1 MKLVIADVSSL
12 ILLEKTGLLK
22 TLTEKFEFII
32 SKEVKNEAVDKGK
45 ECKFPDAYKIDKLIK
60 NNTIKVKNVNNKN
73 MVEEISKS
81 FNLGAGESESM
92 ALFLENKGDILA
104 TDDRLAINACKSIGI
119 KTASSIAFIIESF
132 EKGIID
138 KITADNMIKIL
149 ASEGRYKYEII
160 FEALNKIGGDKN
172 E

>member
-1 MKLVIADVSSL
+1 MPLVIADASSL

-22 TLTEKFEFII
+22 ILTKKLEFII
-32 SKEVKNEAVDKGK
+32 SQEVKKEAVDKGR
-45 ECKFPDAYKIDKLIK
+45 ECKFPDAYKIENLIK

-73 MVEEISKS
+73 MIEEISKS

-92 ALFLENKGDILA
+92 VLFLENKGDILA
-104 TDDRLAINACKSIGI
+104 TDDRLAINACKAIGI
-119 KTASSIAFIIESF
+119 KTTSSIVFVVESF
-132 EKGIID
+132 EKSIID
-138 KITADNMIKIL
+138 KVTANNMIKIL

-160 FEALNKIGGDKN
+160 SKALNKIGGDKN

>member
-1 MKLVIADVSSL
+1 M
-12 ILLEKTGLLK
+12 T
-22 TLTEKFEFII
+22 
-32 SKEVKNEAVDKGK
+32 
-45 ECKFPDAYKIDKLIK
+45 
-60 NNTIKVKNVNNKN
+60 
-73 MVEEISKS
+73 
-81 FNLGAGESESM
+81 
-92 ALFLENKGDILA
+92 LFLENKGDILA